1 MSTQLISVDVAQRR
15 LRRLLLAG
23 AVIATIWV
31 VLPIYFLVVNA
42 WSSQD
47 AVNAFPKAFVP
58 EMNHESL
65 SFLLGFDGVLS
76 SLVNSLIVAAITMI
90 FSIGLGAPAGY
101 ALARYEFRGKGTFRL
116 LILLTRA
123 FPLPLLALPLTV
135 LYIRLGVD
143 DTLVGLALVHTMLAL
158 PFAVLIT
165 FSLFSGVPTELEEAA
180 WVFGCTKVQAFRR
193 VVLPIALPGL
203 AASAI
208 FAFVISW
215 NEVFA
220 SSVLMIQNRTLTAF
234 LLQNLDVSPMHMKFA
249 GGALL
254 VLPAATF
261 MFLIRK
267 HLFAMWGISNRL
279 LMANIAIQNV
289 TKSFGSYDALKG
301 IGLAVADQEFLVLL
315 GASGC
320 GKSTLLRIIAG
331 LETAD
336 VGEVHVGGERIDQLQ
351 AKDRRLAMV
360 FQNYAVFPHLTVFEN
375 IAFGLRMQKRPQEVV
390 AAKVNQVARMVH
402 LEALLDRY
410 SGQLSGGQRQRV
422 ALARALAVEPRVML
436 MDEPLSNL
444 DALLRLEMRAELK
457 SILAASKTTTIYV
470 THDQVEA
477 MSLADR
483 IAVMHQGVI
492 VQCDTPLEIYRNPV
506 NTFVAGFIGNP
517 PMNFIPAHAVQDGI
531 FEARGL
537 RLQGPLGHREL
548 LLGIRP
554 EDMQVGDAGFTC
566 QADLIEPLGP
576 NVLVTD
582 VQDSAVFRA
591 ALSSTTTVSKGQS
604 IFLQPD
610 LERVRWFTP
619 EGQSVESVS

>member
-1 MSTQLISVDVAQRR
+1 MSTQLITIGVAQRR
-15 LRRLLLAG
+15 LRRLLLVG
-23 AVIATIWV
+23 AAIATVWV
-31 VLPIYFLVVNA
+31 LLPIYFLVVNA
-42 WSSQD
+42 WSSQE
-47 AVNAFPKAFVP
+47 AVNAFPKAFAP

-76 SLVNSLIVAAITMI
+76 SLVNSLIVAAITMV

-101 ALARYEFRGKGTFRL
+101 ALARYEFRGKRLFRL

-267 HLFAMWGISNRL
+267 HLFAMWGISNR
-279 LMANIAIQNV
+279 
-289 TKSFGSYDALKG
+289 
-301 IGLAVADQEFLVLL
+301 
-315 GASGC
+315 
-320 GKSTLLRIIAG
+320 
-331 LETAD
+331 
-336 VGEVHVGGERIDQLQ
+336 
-351 AKDRRLAMV
+351 
-360 FQNYAVFPHLTVFEN
+360 
-375 IAFGLRMQKRPQEVV
+375 
-390 AAKVNQVARMVH
+390 
-402 LEALLDRY
+402 
-410 SGQLSGGQRQRV
+410 
-422 ALARALAVEPRVML
+422 
-436 MDEPLSNL
+436 
-444 DALLRLEMRAELK
+444 
-457 SILAASKTTTIYV
+457 
-470 THDQVEA
+470 
-477 MSLADR
+477 
-483 IAVMHQGVI
+483 
-492 VQCDTPLEIYRNPV
+492 
-506 NTFVAGFIGNP
+506 
-517 PMNFIPAHAVQDGI
+517 
-531 FEARGL
+531 
-537 RLQGPLGHREL
+537 
-548 LLGIRP
+548 
-554 EDMQVGDAGFTC
+554 
-566 QADLIEPLGP
+566 
-576 NVLVTD
+576 
-582 VQDSAVFRA
+582 
-591 ALSSTTTVSKGQS
+591 
-604 IFLQPD
+604 
-610 LERVRWFTP
+610 
-619 EGQSVESVS
+619 

>member
-1 MSTQLISVDVAQRR
+1 MSTPLITIDVAQRR
-15 LRRLLLAG
+15 LRRLLLVG
-23 AVIATIWV
+23 AAIATVWV
-31 VLPIYFLVVNA
+31 LLPIYFLVVNA
-42 WSSQD
+42 WSSQE

-65 SFLLGFDGVLS
+65 SFLLGFDGVLT
-76 SLVNSLIVAAITMI
+76 SLVNSLIVAAITMV

-208 FAFVISW
+208 FAFFISW

-267 HLFAMWGISNRL
+267 HLFAMWGISNR
-279 LMANIAIQNV
+279 
-289 TKSFGSYDALKG
+289 
-301 IGLAVADQEFLVLL
+301 
-315 GASGC
+315 
-320 GKSTLLRIIAG
+320 
-331 LETAD
+331 
-336 VGEVHVGGERIDQLQ
+336 
-351 AKDRRLAMV
+351 
-360 FQNYAVFPHLTVFEN
+360 
-375 IAFGLRMQKRPQEVV
+375 
-390 AAKVNQVARMVH
+390 
-402 LEALLDRY
+402 
-410 SGQLSGGQRQRV
+410 
-422 ALARALAVEPRVML
+422 
-436 MDEPLSNL
+436 
-444 DALLRLEMRAELK
+444 
-457 SILAASKTTTIYV
+457 
-470 THDQVEA
+470 
-477 MSLADR
+477 
-483 IAVMHQGVI
+483 
-492 VQCDTPLEIYRNPV
+492 
-506 NTFVAGFIGNP
+506 
-517 PMNFIPAHAVQDGI
+517 
-531 FEARGL
+531 
-537 RLQGPLGHREL
+537 
-548 LLGIRP
+548 
-554 EDMQVGDAGFTC
+554 
-566 QADLIEPLGP
+566 
-576 NVLVTD
+576 
-582 VQDSAVFRA
+582 
-591 ALSSTTTVSKGQS
+591 
-604 IFLQPD
+604 
-610 LERVRWFTP
+610 
-619 EGQSVESVS
+619 